1 MNTAIRYFIRDLP
14 AYFQWSYASQ
24 ELQWCDGQ
32 TVLFRQE
39 LLPLLLKLQSTG
51 RCADIGSIAIL
62 FAARR
67 SSWADVSRRL
77 TTQLLAMVNCQ
88 LDEVQSQLTGQPD
101 VLLQWG
107 EAVRRLALL
116 RGFAEDRRAQPED
129 FTDLLTMIL
138 QKCPTEYSGKE
149 IERLVDD
156 FRGGFLQH
164 WTDTNPADAALL
176 AALFPRGKG
185 PATDPEPRLMSAA
198 CRHILRLIHL
208 AVSVSQWIPG
218 GTVDEL
224 FSVLRTGIRDPAA
237 VRAVSNKPQ
246 EPEDQQSGIRRL
258 LQELEN
264 TRRYRGLSKL
274 SSRLVAA
281 LSLPRQLSE
290 PESLQLGGV
299 SDISNR
305 GSIDKL
311 LLSELV
317 HDDLTLSVRLAL
329 NEALY
334 LRRESPPARD
344 RRIRSVFIDCSLPMW
359 GLPRL
364 YATAVALA
372 LHVTSDRQT
381 SVRCFRTE
389 HTRLVDCS
397 LDSPAAVSAHLQSL
411 SSLASPAKLLEQF
424 HERMGELQPAAE
436 PVIITTRDVLQ
447 MPEFRRCLDAVD
459 FGTIWLIIVE
469 RGGDLEIL
477 KKTRQGFSS
486 LRRVLLPLSE
496 ILSEAEAEA
505 LQNDDRIDD
514 LPAIF
519 RRRHFPLLLSVQFSV
534 GRAWSWGRNVVSI
547 TDAGRL
553 MFWTDGQRGA
563 RELDWLSV
571 TDRHQFFVLQKNHDV
586 FWLLQAE
593 PGRTS
598 GLLIRI
604 RLSDLDVAMQT
615 LEHKVCQITD
625 VTQGDSGVLMF
636 GVDYAGRKV
645 CSELA
650 WHDVSGAEPLVTS
663 AVVCLPKDIAWRLG
677 RVLKLQDGSFH
688 VVSVVQYGAICSM
701 QKLPNWVQ
709 SADQVVEYAPG
720 RYMARLRGSLA
731 DISRRADDEP
741 VFGELKG
748 RILGFEEVSSEG
760 LVAVRVKGMSGL
772 AIVDMSGD
780 RVVATDVRR
789 SPALEVWLVRQL
801 TERFRLRSRHWY
813 TSVGTDGKVVF
824 LGNKSGKVY
833 VVQPVGLAVILSE
846 YSETVRVRMRDFAG
860 QQMGPVADPGL
871 WKVSWISGGIIW
883 QDPRGLLHLRS
894 ADSQHAEVTLVLAR
908 GEVAGWTSAGVIF
921 GEDAYF
927 EPTTGINSATNG
939 LKRMEPAVVW
949 RTVMIPLLESLQ

>member
-1 MNTAIRYFIRDLP
+1 MNTAIGYFIRDLP

-39 LLPLLLKLQSTG
+39 LLPLLLKLQPTG
-51 RCADIGSIAIL
+51 HCANIGSIAIL

-77 TTQLLAMVNCQ
+77 TTQLLALVNCQ
-88 LDEVQSQLTGQPD
+88 LEEVQSQLQGQPD

-116 RGFAEDRRAQPED
+116 RGFAEDRRAQSED
-129 FTDLLTMIL
+129 FTNLLTMIL
-138 QKCPTEYSGKE
+138 QKCPTEYSGEDIK
-149 IERLVDD
+149 RLVDD

-176 AALFPRGKG
+176 AALFPRFRE
-185 PATDPEPRLMSAA
+185 PAADPEPRLMSAA
-198 CRHILRLIHL
+198 CRNILRLIHL
-208 AVSVSQWIPG
+208 AVSVSQLIPG
-218 GTVDEL
+218 ATVDEL

-237 VRAVSNKPQ
+237 VRAVSDKPQ
-246 EPEDQQSGIRRL
+246 EPEDQQSGMRRL

-264 TRRYRGLSKL
+264 TRQYRGLSRL

-334 LRRESPPARD
+334 LRRESPPAQD
-344 RRIRSVFIDCSLPMW
+344 RRIRSVLIDCSLPMW

-372 LHVTSDRQT
+372 LHMTSDRQT
-381 SVRCFRTE
+381 TVRCFRTE
-389 HTRLVDCS
+389 HTKLVACP
-397 LDSPAAVSAHLQSL
+397 LDSPATLSEHLQSL
-411 SSLASPAKLLEQF
+411 SSLASPAELLEQF
-424 HERMGELQPAAE
+424 QERVGELQPSAE
-436 PVIITTRDVLQ
+436 PVLITTRDVLQ
-447 MPEFRRCLDAVD
+447 MPQFRSRMDAFDIETV
-459 FGTIWLIIVE
+459 WLIVVE

-496 ILSEAEAEA
+496 ILSEAEAET
-505 LQNDDRIDD
+505 LQNDDRNDD
-514 LPAIF
+514 LPAVF

-534 GRAWSWGRNVVSI
+534 GRAWSWGKNVVSI

-553 MFWTDGQRGA
+553 MLWFEGQRGA

-571 TDRHQFFVLQKNHDV
+571 TDRHHFFVLQKNHDV

-593 PGRTS
+593 HGRTS

-604 RLSDLDVAMQT
+604 RQSDLDVAIQT
-615 LEHKVCQITD
+615 LEHKVFHVTD

-636 GVDYAGRKV
+636 GVDHIGRKI
-645 CSELA
+645 CSELG
-650 WHDVSGAEPLVTS
+650 WQEVGGVEPLVTS
-663 AVVCLPKDIAWRLG
+663 TVVRLPTDVVWRLG

-688 VVSVVQYGAICSM
+688 VVSVVQYGPICSL
-701 QKLPNWVQ
+701 QKLPGWVQ
-709 SADQVVEYAPG
+709 SADQVVEYSQG
-720 RYMARLRGSLA
+720 RYVARLRRSLA
-731 DISRRADDEP
+731 DISRCAGDEP
-741 VFGELKG
+741 VFAELTG
-748 RILGFEEVSSEG
+748 GILGFEEVSGEG
-760 LVAVRVKGMSGL
+760 LVAVRVGGMSGL
-772 AIVDMSGD
+772 AIVDMS
-780 RVVATDVRR
+780 RNLVVAKDVRR
-789 SPALEVWLVRQL
+789 SPALEVWALRQL
-801 TERFRLRSRHWY
+801 TGRFRLRSRHWY
-813 TSVGTDGKVVF
+813 TSVGTDGQFVF
-824 LGNKSGKVY
+824 LRNKSGKVS
-833 VVQPVGLAVILSE
+833 VIQPVGPAVTLSAL
-846 YSETVRVRMRDFAG
+846 SETVRVRMQDFVG
-860 QQMGPVADPGL
+860 QQMGSVADPGL
-871 WKVSWISGGIIW
+871 WKVSWISGGVIW

-908 GEVAGWTSAGVIF
+908 GQVAGWTSAGVIF
-921 GEDAYF
+921 GEDEYF
-927 EPTTGINSATNG
+927 EPTTGINSATKG

-949 RTVMIPLLESLQ
+949 RTVIIPLLESLQ

>member
-39 LLPLLLKLQSTG
+39 LLPLLLKLQPTG

-77 TTQLLAMVNCQ
+77 TTQLLALVNCQ
-88 LDEVQSQLTGQPD
+88 IEEVQGQLKAQPD

-129 FTDLLTMIL
+129 FTDLLAMIL
-138 QKCPTEYSGKE
+138 QKCPTEYSEKE
-149 IERLVDD
+149 IEKLVED

-176 AALFPRGKG
+176 PALFLRLTG
-185 PATDPEPRLMSAA
+185 PAADQEPQLLSEA
-198 CRHILRLIHL
+198 CRNILRLIRL
-208 AVSVSQWIPG
+208 AVSVSQLIPG
-218 GTVDEL
+218 ATVDEL
-224 FSVLRTGIRDPAA
+224 FSVLRTGIMNPAA
-237 VRAVSNKPQ
+237 VRAVSDRLQ
-246 EPEDQQSGIRRL
+246 EPEDQPSGMRRL

-264 TRRYRGLSKL
+264 TRRYRGLAKL

-281 LSLPRQLSE
+281 LALPRQLSE

-311 LLSELV
+311 LVSELV

-334 LRRESPPARD
+334 LRRESPPAQD
-344 RRIRSVFIDCSLPMW
+344 RRIRAVLIDCSLPMW

-389 HTRLVDCS
+389 HTKLVPCP
-397 LDSPAAVSAHLQSL
+397 LDSPAAVSAHLESL
-411 SSLASPAKLLEQF
+411 SSLASPAELLEEF
-424 HERMGELQPAAE
+424 VERVGELQPSAE
-436 PVIITTRDVLQ
+436 PVLITTRDVLQ
-447 MPEFRRCLDAVD
+447 MPHFRSRLDAVNIE
-459 FGTIWLIIVE
+459 TVWLIVVE

-486 LRRVLLPLSE
+486 LRRALLPLSE

-514 LPAIF
+514 LPAVF

-553 MFWTDGQRGA
+553 MLWIEGQRGA
-563 RELDWLSV
+563 RELDWLSI
-571 TDRHQFFVLQKNHDV
+571 TDNHQFFVLQKNHDE

-593 PGRTS
+593 AGRTS

-604 RLSDLDVAMQT
+604 RQSDLDVAMQT

-625 VTQGDSGVLMF
+625 VNQGDSGVLIF
-636 GVDYAGRKV
+636 GVDYAGREV

-650 WHDVSGAEPLVTS
+650 WHDVSRAEPLVTS
-663 AVVCLPKDIAWRLG
+663 AVVCLPKDVVWRLG

-688 VVSVVQYGAICSM
+688 VVSVVQYGAICSL
-701 QKLPNWVQ
+701 QKLPEWVQ
-709 SADQVVEYAPG
+709 SADQVVEYSQG
-720 RYMARLRGSLA
+720 RYLARLRGSLA
-731 DISRRADDEP
+731 DISRIAGDEL

-748 RILGFEEVSSEG
+748 RIMGFEEVSEEG
-760 LVAVRVKGMSGL
+760 LVAVRVGGMSGL
-772 AIVDMSGD
+772 AIVDMS
-780 RVVATDVRR
+780 RNLVVAKDVRR
-789 SPALEVWLVRQL
+789 SPALEIWSVRQL
-801 TERFRLRSRHWY
+801 TERFRLRSRRWY
-813 TSVGTDGKVVF
+813 TSVGTDGQVVF
-824 LGNKSGKVY
+824 LRDKSGKVY
-833 VVQPVGLAVILSE
+833 LVQPVGPAVTLSA
-846 YSETVRVRMRDFAG
+846 YSETVRVRMRDFVG
-860 QQMGPVADPGL
+860 QVMGPVADPGL
-871 WKVSWISGGIIW
+871 WKVSWVSGGIIW

-908 GEVAGWTSAGVIF
+908 GQIAGWTSAGVIF
-921 GEDAYF
+921 GEDEDF
-927 EPTTGINSATNG
+927 EPTTGVNSATKG

-949 RTVMIPLLESLQ
+949 RTVIIPLLESFL